1 MNKLIS
7 QLICVCAVLC
17 LISSVS
23 AQPIN
28 GFHTNSRVFND
39 IPGSTLTIVNPG
51 TNPDNGSIDDRNF
64 AAAGGANR
72 HDILASNDA
81 GVSNAS
87 LPTSQGFSI
96 SATLNLTDGSNAP
109 RKEAGIRI
117 NNPVTGDVLLIVNSD
132 AGEIVAF
139 GGGAP
144 FHSFG
149 SGATGYTP
157 GTPITLGMRYDPGS
171 PGHITYSVDYPTLGL
186 STSFSDIFS
195 NLEGGPG
202 NGYTFGIY
210 EQGRGADANDF
221 MHLDFV
227 NMSASL
233 VPEPATFG
241 LISVGVLAMAT
252 RRRRRA

>member
-1 MNKLIS
+1 MNKIIS
-7 QLICVCAVLC
+7 QVCCVCAFLF
-17 LISSVS
+17 LISSAK
-23 AQPIN
+23 AQIN
-28 GFHTNSRVFND
+28 GFHTNARVFNYF
-39 IPGSTLTIVNPG
+39 PSSTLTIVNPG

-72 HDILASNDA
+72 HDILASSDGGA
-81 GVSNAS
+81 TNAS
-87 LPTSQGFSI
+87 LPTGQGFSI
-96 SATLNLTDGSNAP
+96 SATLNLTDGSNSP
-109 RKEAGIRI
+109 RKEAGLRI
-117 NNPVTGDVLLIVNSD
+117 NNPVTGDVLFIINSD

-144 FHSFG
+144 FHSFA

-157 GTPITLGMRYDPGS
+157 GTPITLGLRYDPGS
-171 PGHITYSVDYPTLGL
+171 PGHITYSVNYPTRGL
-186 STSFSDIFS
+186 NTSFSDVFS

-221 MHLDFV
+221 MHLDFT

-241 LISVGVLAMAT
+241 LISIGLLAAAT
-252 RRRRRA
+252 RRRRA